1 MIAREEDNVK
11 VVVQATRRKKQEKN
25 KNKIK
30 NSMDEDGNQSQSW
43 QKYAFLAWYL
53 YCLSLLSPLN
63 LLNLNDSHDLRWC
76 TQEFP
81 HLSETFTILAYL
93 WSLEQ
98 I

>member
-1 MIAREEDNVK
+1 M
-11 VVVQATRRKKQEKN
+11 QRKKKN
-25 KNKIK
+25 KNKNKNK

-53 YCLSLLSPLN
+53 YSLSLLSPLN
-63 LLNLNDSHDLRWC
+63 LLNLNNSHDLWWF